1 MPLEDLNEMIGQTVL
16 VGITYVDPDGGVV
29 HQDQFAGVVQQV
41 EPLVAI
47 DRGADEAFTL
57 PPDLGAF
64 DRAQPGE
71 YRLGT
76 NGETVVDPD
85 YVSTWTVRA
94 PVT

>member
-1 MPLEDLNEMIGQTVL
+1 
-16 VGITYVDPDGGVV
+16 
-29 HQDQFAGVVQQV
+29 
-41 EPLVAI
+41 VAI